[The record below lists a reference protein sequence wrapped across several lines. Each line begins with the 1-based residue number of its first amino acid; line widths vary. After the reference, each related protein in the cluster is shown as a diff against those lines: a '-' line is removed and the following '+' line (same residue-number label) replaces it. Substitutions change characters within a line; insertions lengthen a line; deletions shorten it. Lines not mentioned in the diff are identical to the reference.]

1 MKTDLRP
8 LLDHGLQE
16 TVDLMNLGF
25 SDYFIHI
32 ELSLPM
38 FLNMVRVDGIEL
50 SHSRLI
56 YVDGEAAGVAL
67 IARRG
72 WTSRLAAMCLAP
84 ASRGRGAGRAAMD
97 LLLTE
102 ALSRSDHSMVLE
114 VIEHNAP
121 GVRLYESCGFKTRRR
136 LLSYEGTFPQ
146 SEAAAPLQTVD
157 IREAARWVTV
167 HGLEDLPWQLS
178 GESLV
183 QSGPPST
190 AWGLDQA
197 CIVLSNPDV
206 EQVAIRSLIV
216 LPDSRGQGQAS
227 RLVKAVLSHYPNRK
241 WVIPAL
247 CPEEAGGFFERLGFE
262 RSSLSQLQMRLD
274 LL

>member
-16 TVDLMNLGF
+16 SVDLMNLGF

-32 ELSLPM
+32 ELTLTM
-38 FLNMVRVDGIEL
+38 FLNMVRVDGIDL
-50 SHSRLI
+50 GISRVI
-56 YVDGEAAGVAL
+56 DVDGKAAGVAL

-84 ASRGRGAGRAAMD
+84 ASRGRGAGRAAMN

-102 ALSRSDHSMVLE
+102 ALNRSDRSMVLE

-136 LLSYEGTFPQ
+136 LVSYEGTFPQ
-146 SEAAAPLQTVD
+146 SDAAAPLQPVD
-157 IREAARWVTV
+157 IQEVARWVTT

-197 CIVLSNPDV
+197 YIVLSNPDA

-216 LPDSRGQGQAS
+216 LPESRGQGQAG
-227 RLVKAVLSHYPNRK
+227 RLVRAVLSNYPNRK
-241 WVIPAL
+241 WIIPAL
-247 CPEEAGGFFERLGFE
+247 CPEEVGGIFEKVGFQ
-262 RSSLSQLQMRLD
+262 RGGLSQLQMRVQIR
-274 LL
+274 